1 MFEATKELQE
11 NYGIFAILLGRID
24 TPEHAR
30 KAVDDNAS
38 RYLFFACI
46 GAGLML
52 GGSDY
57 TGLLTCVVL
66 AGLGYWLLRTRSR
79 VIACVMLVWFALGV
93 LSWGAFLVGLIPADL
108 LQSSK
113 YFFAVNNNIYFEITL
128 LALAVQTTLA
138 TFRFHGKWENGQNQE
153 NGNPVAVQ

>member
-11 NYGIFAILLGRID
+11 SYGIFAILLGRID
-24 TPEHAR
+24 TLEHAR

-38 RYLFFACI
+38 RYLFFACVGFMF
-46 GAGLML
+46 GAG
-52 GGSDY
+52 Y
-57 TGLLTCVVL
+57 TGLVTSVVL
-66 AGLGYWLLRTRSR
+66 VGLGYWLLRTRSR

-113 YFFAVNNNIYFEITL
+113 YLFAVNNNIYFEITL
-128 LALAVQTTLA
+128 LVLAVQTTLA
-138 TFRFHGKWENGQNQE
+138 TFRFHDKWENGQNQE
-153 NGNPVAVQ
+153 DGNPVAVQ